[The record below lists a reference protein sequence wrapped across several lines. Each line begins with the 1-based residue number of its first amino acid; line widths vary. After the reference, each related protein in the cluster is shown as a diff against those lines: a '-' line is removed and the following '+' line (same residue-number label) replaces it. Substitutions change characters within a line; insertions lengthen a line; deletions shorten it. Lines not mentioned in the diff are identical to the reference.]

1 MQISFVEPLSRAW
14 ERMRQILFDP
24 FELAKW
30 LVLGFSAWLAGLAG
44 GGGGGTAMNGIS
56 DEIDRESVHGSEFTE
71 VVDVVRDSLVWLP
84 LILLG
89 VLAVIAI
96 ALVILWVSSR
106 AKFIFLDNVVHNR
119 AHVVEPWHR
128 LKGVGDSLFLWRLG
142 FFAAFLGVLLLIAGA
157 VFIPAATLSFSDALR
172 GLSFAGIL
180 LGVMTVVVLGIVA
193 FFIMLLLENFVIPI
207 MYKFDLKAT
216 EAWRYFLP
224 WLKADGGWFVIYCL
238 LVLVAAVVMQML
250 VAMLCLFTC
259 CIVLLPYVGTVI
271 LLPAWVLYRAYSIE
285 FLAQF
290 HPDFD
295 LFLSG
300 PVTPSPVDEVL
311 EEMLESD
318 NDWPLTTDEE

>member
-14 ERMRQILFDP
+14 ERMRQTLFGP

-44 GGGGGTAMNGIS
+44 GGGGGTAVNGIS
-56 DEIDRESVHGSEFTE
+56 DEIERETVHGSDFGE
-71 VVDVVRDSLVWLP
+71 VIDGVFESLIWLP

-89 VLAVIAI
+89 LLVVIAV
-96 ALVILWVSSR
+96 ALVVLWVSSR
-106 AKFIFLDNVVHNR
+106 AKFIFLDNVVYNR
-119 AHVVEPWHR
+119 SHIVEPWHR
-128 LKGVGDSLFLWRLG
+128 LKRIGDSLFLWRLG
-142 FFAAFLGVLLLIAGA
+142 FFAAFLGVMLLIAGA

-180 LGVMTVVVLGIVA
+180 FGVMTVIMLGIVA
-193 FFIMLLLENFVIPI
+193 FFIILLLENFVIPI
-207 MYKFDLKAT
+207 MYKFDLKTT

-224 WLKADGGWFVIYCL
+224 WLKAHGGWFVIYGI
-238 LVLVAAVVMQML
+238 LVLVAAVALQML

-271 LLPAWVLYRAYSIE
+271 LLPVWVLYRAYGIE

-290 HPDFD
+290 HPEFD
-295 LFLSG
+295 LFISG
-300 PVTPSPVDEVL
+300 PMAPAPLDDVL
-311 EEMLESD
+311 EELAETED
-318 NDWPLTTDEE
+318 NWPLTNDED